1 MVHSKEQIEE
11 IMLSLYEQLGG
22 HKFVVMTGSKFTGYA
37 ENENGNL
44 EQYIS
49 LARNVSGA
57 NKLKI
62 TYLEGLDVYDMRFV
76 RQTFNKKTFT
86 VSEKEVYHDEF
97 VYWDELIP
105 IFEKVTGMYTKLF

>member
-44 EQYIS
+44 EQYI
-49 LARNVSGA
+49 
-57 NKLKI
+57 
-62 TYLEGLDVYDMRFV
+62 
-76 RQTFNKKTFT
+76 
-86 VSEKEVYHDEF
+86 
-97 VYWDELIP
+97 
-105 IFEKVTGMYTKLF
+105 TGTKCKRCK